1 MKFKFKKKNMM
12 RQKLVQTE
20 ADKTHAWKAVES
32 MFQVKKGKKT
42 PKSGN

>member
-1 MKFKFKKKNMM
+1 MM

-32 MFQVKKGKKT
+32 MFQIKKGKKT